1 MTSIERTAYP
11 RFKRFLSAREL
22 HVFYTPQPEEIA
34 WTSGLVRSDSH
45 LLAFMVQLK
54 CFNRMGY
61 FPRLDEVPEAVVAHI
76 RRDLGLGEDVAAVYD
91 SERTRGRHRLLI
103 RRRSEVVSDM
113 PAARAVAAAAIREAA
128 GRKND
133 PADLINVALEK
144 LVEGSFELP
153 GYTTLDEMA
162 SAIREE
168 VNSAI
173 FALVVERIGPAGV
186 AGLDRMLITAGGPGS
201 KSDYNRLKRTA
212 PRPSWTNYRLQ
223 IEHLR
228 WADSLGDSRS
238 WWEGIARSKIADFA
252 GEGEAGDAAV
262 LGDYGD
268 AKRIAILAAM
278 VYAAQQRARD
288 DTAEM
293 FCRRVGTLTKRA
305 RLELEELKKKQQK
318 VTEALIVNYR
328 QVLEHLDPYGP
339 AAAQHAAALEMARKT
354 VEAAGGFPEEL
365 ARIDA
370 VRATH
375 GDNHVPLVARHFR
388 KDRSSMLAMVG
399 VLDLEA
405 TSADRSVLQLLDYMR
420 EHTMLTRDH
429 IPDRISVLDEQGRPV
444 TYPETGEQRI
454 HVFDTSFASENW
466 NRSIRDRSRP
476 GMFVR
481 RHLEACVLT
490 YLAEELRT
498 GDIAVTGAQ
507 AYANWADQLLSP
519 DEVAAMLP
527 GFCAEVGIPATAAGF
542 RADLH
547 ERLDA
552 QCRATDSAYPDLAD
566 FTIDELGRPSLK
578 QLRAAPPT
586 PSAQA
591 IALAVRD
598 RMPERTLMGILAR
611 TGHWLDWW
619 RRFSPVSG
627 SDPKLKDPFVRYIL
641 TTFTYGTNLGPAQAA
656 RHIAGVSAHELATTS
671 ARHVTIGKLNKAIA
685 DVVDA
690 FTELDLIKVWGDGS
704 VVAADGTQVDTF
716 IDNLLAETSI
726 RYGGTGGIA
735 YHYVSDTYIAL
746 FSKFIPVG
754 VWEAVHIIQG
764 LLDQQSKVRPG
775 TIHADTQGQA
785 LPVYALAHLCG
796 FELMPRVRN
805 WKDLNFYRTSAA
817 TRFRHIEALFGE
829 PGRNVIDWDLI
840 ERHYDDLMR
849 IVLSVAA
856 GKISSV
862 TLLRRLSTYSRRN
875 NFYKAFREVGR
886 VIRTIQLLRY
896 LSDPQLRRRTTA
908 ATNKVES
915 YNNFSAWC
923 RFGNEGR
930 VRDNDPAEQEKHIKF
945 STLLT
950 NAVIFHTTLDM
961 MSVLR
966 QLAGEG
972 WEIKP
977 EDLAVLSPYQ
987 TMRINRFG
995 VYATD
1000 EITITSEQYDAHL
1013 PDIDLTIPEPVPSPA
1028 R

>member
-1 MTSIERTAYP
+1 MASIERTAYP

-34 WTSGLVRSDSH
+34 WASGQVRSDSH
-45 LLAFMVQLK
+45 LLAFVVQLK
-54 CFNRMGY
+54 CFSRMGY
-61 FPRLDEVPEAVVAHI
+61 FPRLDDVPEAVMAHI
-76 RRDLGLGEDVAAVYD
+76 RRDLGLGEDVVAVYD
-91 SERTRGRHRLLI
+91 SDRTRGHHRMLI

-153 GYTTLDEMA
+153 GYSTLDEMA
-162 SAIREE
+162 AQIREE

-173 FALVVERIGPAGV
+173 FALVAGRIGPAGV
-186 AGLDRMLITAGGPGS
+186 AALDRMLVAGGAGS

-228 WADSLGDSRS
+228 WVDSLGDSRS

-293 FCRRVGTLTKRA
+293 FCRRVATLTKRA
-305 RLELEELKKKQQK
+305 RLELEELKKQQQK

-328 QVLEHLDPYGP
+328 QVLEHLDPLGP

-354 VEAAGGFPEEL
+354 VEAVGGFPEEL
-365 ARIDA
+365 GRIDA

-388 KDRSSMLAMVG
+388 KDRSSMLATVG

-429 IPDRISVLDEQGRPV
+429 IPDRIAVFDETGRPV
-444 TYPETGEQRI
+444 TDPETGEQRV

-466 NRSIRDRSRP
+466 NKSVRDRARP

-507 AYANWADQLLSP
+507 AYANWADQLLTP
-519 DEVAAMLP
+519 AEVAVMLP
-527 GFCAEVGIPATAAGF
+527 GFCAEVGIPASAAGF

-547 ERLDA
+547 ERLDT
-552 QCRATDSAYPDLAD
+552 QCRATDAAYPDLAD
-566 FTIDELGRPSLK
+566 FTIDEFGRPSLK
-578 QLRAAPPT
+578 QFRAAPPT

-591 IALAVRD
+591 LALAVRD

-611 TGHWLDWW
+611 TGHWLEWW

-656 RHIAGVSAHELATTS
+656 RHIAGVTAHELATTS

-764 LLDQQSKVRPG
+764 LLDQQSTVKPG

-805 WKDLNFYRTSAA
+805 WKDLNFYRVSAA

-849 IVLSVAA
+849 VVLSVAA

-966 QLAGEG
+966 QLAVEG
-972 WEIKP
+972 WEISP

-1000 EITITSEQYDAHL
+1000 EITVTPEQYDAHL
-1013 PDIDLTIPEPVPSPA
+1013 PDIDLTLEPVG
-1028 R
+1028 

>member
-1 MTSIERTAYP
+1 MS
-11 RFKRFLSAREL
+11 
-22 HVFYTPQPEEIA
+22 
-34 WTSGLVRSDSH
+34 
-45 LLAFMVQLK
+45 
-54 CFNRMGY
+54 
-61 FPRLDEVPEAVVAHI
+61 
-76 RRDLGLGEDVAAVYD
+76 
-91 SERTRGRHRLLI
+91 
-103 RRRSEVVSDM
+103 
-113 PAARAVAAAAIREAA
+113 AARAVAAEAITEAA
-128 GRKND
+128 WRKND

-153 GYTTLDEMA
+153 GYSTLDEMA
-162 SAIREE
+162 GQIREE
-168 VNSAI
+168 VNSSI
-173 FALVVERIGPAGV
+173 FAMVADRLGADGV
-186 AGLDRMLITAGGPGS
+186 TRLDETLLTGGPGT
-201 KSDYNRLKRTA
+201 KSTFNRLKRTA
-212 PRPSWTNYRLQ
+212 PRPSWTNYRRQ
-223 IEHLR
+223 IDHLR
-228 WADSLGDSRS
+228 WVDTFGDARV
-238 WWEGIARSKIADFA
+238 WWRGVALSKITDFA
-252 GEGEAGDAAV
+252 GEA
-262 LGDYGD
+262 
-268 AKRIAILAAM
+268 
-278 VYAAQQRARD
+278 
-288 DTAEM
+288 
-293 FCRRVGTLTKRA
+293 
-305 RLELEELKKKQQK
+305 
-318 VTEALIVNYR
+318 
-328 QVLEHLDPYGP
+328 
-339 AAAQHAAALEMARKT
+339 
-354 VEAAGGFPEEL
+354 
-365 ARIDA
+365 
-370 VRATH
+370 
-375 GDNHVPLVARHFR
+375 DNHVPLVARHFR
-388 KDRSSMLAMVG
+388 KDRASMLAMVG

-405 TSADRSVLQLLDYMR
+405 TSADRSVLELLDYMR

-429 IPDRISVLDEQGRPV
+429 IPDRIPVFDEHGRTV
-444 TYPETGEQRI
+444 IDELTGEQRMRI
-454 HVFDTSFASENW
+454 FDTSFASENW
-466 NRSIRDRSRP
+466 NKAIRDRARP

-507 AYANWADQLLSP
+507 AYANWADQLLTP
-519 DEVAAMLP
+519 AEVTELLP
-527 GFCAEVGIPATAAGF
+527 GFCAEVGIPATAAAF
-542 RADLH
+542 RADLQA
-547 ERLDA
+547 RLNT
-552 QCRATDSAYPDLAD
+552 QCRATDTAYPELAD
-566 FTIDELGRPSLK
+566 FAIDDAGRPSLK
-578 QLRAAPPT
+578 QYRAAPPT
-586 PSAQA
+586 ASAQA
-591 IALAVRD
+591 LALALRD

-611 TGHWLDWW
+611 TAHWLEWW
-619 RRFSPVSG
+619 RRFAPASG
-627 SDPKLKDPFVRYIL
+627 SDPKLKDPFLRYVL

-656 RHIAGVSAHELATTS
+656 RHIAGVTAHELATTS
-671 ARHVTIGKLNKAIA
+671 GRHVTIDKLNKAIA

-764 LLDQQSKVRPG
+764 LLDQQSRVRPD

-805 WKDLNFYRTSAA
+805 WKDLNFYRPTPTA
-817 TRFRHIEALFGE
+817 RFRHIEALFGE

-849 IVLSVAA
+849 VVLSVAA

-896 LSDPQLRRRTTA
+896 LSDPRLRRRTTA

-930 VRDNDPAEQEKHIKF
+930 VRDNDPAEQEKQIKF

-961 MSVLR
+961 MAVLR

-972 WEIKP
+972 WEITP
-977 EDLAVLSPYQ
+977 DDLAVLSPYL

-1000 EITITSEQYDAHL
+1000 EISVTPEQYDAHL
-1013 PDIDLTIPEPVPSPA
+1013 PDIDLTQPTAP
-1028 R
+1028 